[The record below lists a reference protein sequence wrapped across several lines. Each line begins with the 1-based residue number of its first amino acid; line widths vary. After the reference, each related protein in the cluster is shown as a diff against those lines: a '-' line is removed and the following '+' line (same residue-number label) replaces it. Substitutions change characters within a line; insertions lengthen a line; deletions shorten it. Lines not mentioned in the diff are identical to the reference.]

1 MAKKKDSIIPI
12 LAAAGLGVAGLY
24 ILSQYGG
31 TPADT
36 GSGGWTGGTGTKSL
50 TPIVTETTEITETIP
65 IGGGEYPQIVLPAIE
80 PYQEPEFPAWLFTP
94 PAPTITAA
102 PPPTATTTPTTKKTT
117 VEAFGAGGGFGG
129 GGAGGRGGDSGAVSL
144 GGSWVGPITG
154 ITVYGPTGSKTYPV
168 SIAGSTTAGAGGSGI
183 PAEAI
188 QSFFAAGKDYG
199 APAYS
204 APAPGGGTTYYYESG
219 AYQTVKQGQI
229 VSAGSAGS
237 TTPPARYSG
246 QYYAAPGTAAGGEKG
261 RVYSKKAAQ
270 LAGLI

>member
-1 MAKKKDSIIPI
+1 MAKKKDSILPI
-12 LAAAGLGVAGLY
+12 IALGGIGLVAIY
-24 ILSQYGG
+24 ALSGG
-31 TPADT
+31 DTTDT
-36 GSGGWTGGTGTKSL
+36 GGWSGGTGTRSL
-50 TPIVTETTEITETIP
+50 TPIVTETTETTIP
-65 IGGGEYPQIVLPAIE
+65 IGGGGYPQIVLPSIP
-80 PYQEPEFPAWLFTP
+80 PYEQPALPKWLFTP
-94 PAPTITAA
+94 PAPVVTAA

-129 GGAGGRGGDSGAVSL
+129 GGAGGRGGDSGAVPL
-144 GGSWVGPITG
+144 AGSWVGPITG

-168 SIAGSTTAGAGGSGI
+168 SMTGGSTTAGAGGSGI

-261 RVYSKKAAQ
+261 RVYSKKAAKM
-270 LAGLI
+270 AGLI